1 MPTEKPQSQRGREQ
15 VRAALVAAA
24 DDLFG
29 AKGPD
34 QVSVR
39 DVAARAGVNHA
50 LLHRHFGS
58 KEQLLHDV
66 LVHHA
71 AQFRSSAEGV
81 ADPGEAVTRMFEV
94 MTAQPA
100 FMRILA
106 HLRLSG
112 EDFADHMVPDGGLKR
127 LVEAMHGGA
136 NNDARLTAAMSVAL
150 CMGWTLFEDFLL
162 RASAC
167 DHSPETARIEVG
179 KRLQDFINFLDK

>member
-1 MPTEKPQSQRGREQ
+1 MIAVKPKSPRGRDE

-24 DDLFG
+24 DELFG
-29 AKGPD
+29 DMGPHR
-34 QVSVR
+34 VSVR

-71 AQFRSSAEGV
+71 ARFRSSAEGV

-100 FMRILA
+100 FLRILA

-112 EDFADHMVPDGGLKR
+112 EDLATHIVPDGGLKR

-136 NNDARLTAAMSVAL
+136 DDDARLTAAMSVAL

-162 RASAC
+162 SASAY
-167 DHSPETARIEVG
+167 DRSPETARIEVG
-179 KRLQDFINFLDK
+179 KRLQDFIHFLDK

>member
-1 MPTEKPQSQRGREQ
+1 MTAEKPKRPRGRDE
-15 VRAALVAAA
+15 VRTALISAA
-24 DDLFG
+24 DSLFG
-29 AKGPD
+29 EKGPD
-34 QVSVR
+34 RVSVR
-39 DVAARAGVNHA
+39 DVAARAEVNHA

-100 FMRILA
+100 FIRILA

-112 EDFADHMVPDGGLKR
+112 EDLASYIVPDGGLKR
-127 LVEAMHGGA
+127 LVEVMHGED
-136 NNDARLTAAMSVAL
+136 NPDARLTAAMSVAL

-162 RASAC
+162 RAASC
-167 DHSPETARIEVG
+167 DRSPDDARLEVG
-179 KRLQDFINFLDK
+179 KRLQDFVHFLET